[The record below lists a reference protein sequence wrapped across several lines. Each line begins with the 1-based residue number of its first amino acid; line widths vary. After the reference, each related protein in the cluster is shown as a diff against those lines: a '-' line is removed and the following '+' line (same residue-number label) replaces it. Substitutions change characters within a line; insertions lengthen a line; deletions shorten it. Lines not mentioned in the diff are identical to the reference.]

1 MTAYYLDENG
11 RLFQTGGSFV
21 EVFDACQKDWRVEDW
36 QAAQWL
42 ETHLPELTRIDEAA
56 AEEHMAQ
63 QLLAN
68 LDRKTLEELIQALR
82 KHGKVIWEPMK
93 QNPDGSY
100 RLGYPKYP
108 ADVFQALDLLGFDG
122 DYRRRMEQR
131 GRNLRIGEMDVL
143 QIRAKLTYLGR
154 AERFCDGV
162 IADAVDNGTMLRL
175 LERLKQ
181 LAEKE

>member
-21 EVFDACQKDWRVEDW
+21 EFFDACRKDWRVEDW
-36 QAAQWL
+36 QAAQRL

-82 KHGKVIWEPMK
+82 KHGKVIAYVNDK
-93 QNPDGSY
+93 V
-100 RLGYPKYP
+100 L
-108 ADVFQALDLLGFDG
+108 
-122 DYRRRMEQR
+122 RRH
-131 GRNLRIGEMDVL
+131 
-143 QIRAKLTYLGR
+143 IRRKLFYIVG
-154 AERFCDGV
+154 
-162 IADAVDNGTMLRL
+162 
-175 LERLKQ
+175 
-181 LAEKE
+181 